1 MGGKFEPLLKMNLT
15 TKEGKSTPGDLS
27 KIRLLFRKKVE
38 LTDMLVFYVLDW
50 MCVCVCACVCVRVCV
65 CVCVGGGGERGVNL
79 ISKYALG
86 TIKVDIYII
95 QSPFSLPS

>member
-1 MGGKFEPLLKMNLT
+1 MCGYEFETMGGKFEPLLKMNLT

-50 MCVCVCACVCVRVCV
+50 VCV
-65 CVCVGGGGERGVNL
+65 CVCVCVCGEGGVNL

>member
-1 MGGKFEPLLKMNLT
+1 MCGYEFETMGGKFEPLLKMNLT

-50 MCVCVCACVCVRVCV
+50 VCV
-65 CVCVGGGGERGVNL
+65 CVCVGRGRGVNL

>member
-1 MGGKFEPLLKMNLT
+1 MCGYEFETMGGKFEPLLKMNLT

-50 MCVCVCACVCVRVCV
+50 VCV
-65 CVCVGGGGERGVNL
+65 CVCVCGGRGRGVNL

>member
-1 MGGKFEPLLKMNLT
+1 MCGYEFETMGGKFEPLLKMNLT

-50 MCVCVCACVCVRVCV
+50 VCV
-65 CVCVGGGGERGVNL
+65 CVCGEGGGVNL

>member
-1 MGGKFEPLLKMNLT
+1 MCGYEFETMGGKFEPLLKMNLT

-50 MCVCVCACVCVRVCV
+50 VCV
-65 CVCVGGGGERGVNL
+65 CVCVGSGGVNL

>member
-1 MGGKFEPLLKMNLT
+1 MCGYEFETMGGKFEPLLKMNLT

-38 LTDMLVFYVLDW
+38 LTDMLIFYVLDW
-50 MCVCVCACVCVRVCV
+50 MCVCVCVCV
-65 CVCVGGGGERGVNL
+65 CGGGGERGVNL

-95 QSPFSLPS
+95 QSPFSLLS

>member
-1 MGGKFEPLLKMNLT
+1 MCGYEFETMGGKFEPLLKMNLT

-38 LTDMLVFYVLDW
+38 LTDMLIFYVLDW
-50 MCVCVCACVCVRVCV
+50 MCVCVCV

>member
-1 MGGKFEPLLKMNLT
+1 MCGYEFETMGGKFEPLLKMNLT

-50 MCVCVCACVCVRVCV
+50 MCVCVRVCV
-65 CVCVGGGGERGVNL
+65 CVCVCVCVWGGGRG
-79 ISKYALG
+79 G
-86 TIKVDIYII
+86 
-95 QSPFSLPS
+95 

>member
-1 MGGKFEPLLKMNLT
+1 MCGYEFETMGGKFEPLLKMNLT

-50 MCVCVCACVCVRVCV
+50 MCVCVCVCV
-65 CVCVGGGGERGVNL
+65 CGGGERGVNL

>member
-1 MGGKFEPLLKMNLT
+1 MCGYEFETMGGKFEPLLKMNLT

-50 MCVCVCACVCVRVCV
+50 VCV
-65 CVCVGGGGERGVNL
+65 CVCVCVCGGRGRGVNL

>member
-1 MGGKFEPLLKMNLT
+1 MCGYEFETMGGKFEPLLKMNLT

-50 MCVCVCACVCVRVCV
+50 VCV
-65 CVCVGGGGERGVNL
+65 CVCVWGGGGGGGGKFNL
-79 ISKYALG
+79 QICPG
-86 TIKVDIYII
+86 NH
-95 QSPFSLPS
+95 QS

>member
-1 MGGKFEPLLKMNLT
+1 MCGYEFETMGGKFEPLLKMNLT

-50 MCVCVCACVCVRVCV
+50 VCV
-65 CVCVGGGGERGVNL
+65 CVCVWGGRGRGVNL

>member
-1 MGGKFEPLLKMNLT
+1 MCGYEFETMGGKFEPLLKMNLT

-50 MCVCVCACVCVRVCV
+50 MCVCVCVCV
-65 CVCVGGGGERGVNL
+65 CGGGGERGVNL

-86 TIKVDIYII
+86 TIKVDIYIM

>member
-1 MGGKFEPLLKMNLT
+1 MCGYEFETMGGKFEPLLKMNLT

-50 MCVCVCACVCVRVCV
+50 VCVLLQLIYPKLHSKACDYQHKLKCTC
-65 CVCVGGGGERGVNL
+65 
-79 ISKYALG
+79 SKPY
-86 TIKVDIYII
+86 
-95 QSPFSLPS
+95 

>member
-1 MGGKFEPLLKMNLT
+1 MCGYEFETMGGKFEPLLKMNVT

-50 MCVCVCACVCVRVCV
+50 MCVCVCVCGGR
-65 CVCVGGGGERGVNL
+65 GGGERGINL

>member
-1 MGGKFEPLLKMNLT
+1 MCGYEFETMGDKFEPLLKMNLT

-50 MCVCVCACVCVRVCV
+50 VCVCV
-65 CVCVGGGGERGVNL
+65 CVCVGSGGVNL

-86 TIKVDIYII
+86 TIKIDIYII

>member
-1 MGGKFEPLLKMNLT
+1 MCGYEFETMGGKFEPLLKMNLT

-50 MCVCVCACVCVRVCV
+50 VCV
-65 CVCVGGGGERGVNL
+65 CVCVGRGRGVNV

>member
-1 MGGKFEPLLKMNLT
+1 MCGYEFETMGGKFEPLLKMNLT

-50 MCVCVCACVCVRVCV
+50 VCV
-65 CVCVGGGGERGVNL
+65 CVCVWGGGGVNL

>member
-1 MGGKFEPLLKMNLT
+1 MCGYEFETMGGKFEPLLKMNLT

-50 MCVCVCACVCVRVCV
+50 VCV
-65 CVCVGGGGERGVNL
+65 CVCVCGGRCRGVNL

>member
-1 MGGKFEPLLKMNLT
+1 MCGYEFETMGGKFEPLLKMNLT

-38 LTDMLVFYVLDW
+38 LTDMLIFYVLDW
-50 MCVCVCACVCVRVCV
+50 MCVCVCVCV
-65 CVCVGGGGERGVNL
+65 CGGGGERGVNL

>member
-1 MGGKFEPLLKMNLT
+1 MCGYEFETMGGKFEPLLKMNLT

-50 MCVCVCACVCVRVCV
+50 VCV
-65 CVCVGGGGERGVNL
+65 CVCVCVWGGGRGRGVNL

>member
-1 MGGKFEPLLKMNLT
+1 MCGYEFETMGGKFEPLLKMNLT

-50 MCVCVCACVCVRVCV
+50 VCV
-65 CVCVGGGGERGVNL
+65 CVCVCGEGGGVNL

>member
-1 MGGKFEPLLKMNLT
+1 MCGNEFETMGGKFEPLLKMNLT

-38 LTDMLVFYVLDW
+38 LTDMSVFYVLDW
-50 MCVCVCACVCVRVCV
+50 ECVCV
-65 CVCVGGGGERGVNL
+65 CVCVGRGRGVNV

>member
-1 MGGKFEPLLKMNLT
+1 MCGYEFETMGGKFEPLLKMNLT

-50 MCVCVCACVCVRVCV
+50 MCVCVCV

>member
-1 MGGKFEPLLKMNLT
+1 MCGYEFETMGGKFEPLLKMNLT

-50 MCVCVCACVCVRVCV
+50 VCV
-65 CVCVGGGGERGVNL
+65 CVCVGRGRGVNL

-95 QSPFSLPS
+95 QSLFSLPS

>member
-1 MGGKFEPLLKMNLT
+1 MCGYEFETMGGKFEPLLKMNLT

-27 KIRLLFRKKVE
+27 NIRLLFRKKVE

-50 MCVCVCACVCVRVCV
+50 VCV
-65 CVCVGGGGERGVNL
+65 CVCVCGEGGGVNL

>member
-1 MGGKFEPLLKMNLT
+1 
-15 TKEGKSTPGDLS
+15 
-27 KIRLLFRKKVE
+27 
-38 LTDMLVFYVLDW
+38 
-50 MCVCVCACVCVRVCV
+50 MCVCV
-65 CVCVGGGGERGVNL
+65 CVCVCVCGGGGERGVNL

>member
-1 MGGKFEPLLKMNLT
+1 MCGYEFETMGGKFEPLLKMNMT

-50 MCVCVCACVCVRVCV
+50 VCVCGEGE
-65 CVCVGGGGERGVNL
+65 GGKFNL
-79 ISKYALG
+79 QICPG
-86 TIKVDIYII
+86 NR
-95 QSPFSLPS
+95 QS

>member
-1 MGGKFEPLLKMNLT
+1 MCGYEFETMGGKFEPLLKMNLT

-50 MCVCVCACVCVRVCV
+50 MCVCVCVCVG
-65 CVCVGGGGERGVNL
+65 GGGGERGVHL
-79 ISKYALG
+79 ITKYALG

>member
-1 MGGKFEPLLKMNLT
+1 MCGYEFETMGGKFEPLLKMNLT

-50 MCVCVCACVCVRVCV
+50 VCV
-65 CVCVGGGGERGVNL
+65 CVCVGRGGGVNL

-95 QSPFSLPS
+95 QSPFPLPS

>member
-1 MGGKFEPLLKMNLT
+1 MCGYEFETMGGKFEPLLKMNLT

-50 MCVCVCACVCVRVCV
+50 VCV
-65 CVCVGGGGERGVNL
+65 CVCVCGGRGRGVNL

-95 QSPFSLPS
+95 QSPFSLPL